1 MNAELPTTLLS
12 AALANSA
19 AILLVLALRRP
30 LRRLAGPQVACL
42 AWLLVPLATLAA
54 CLPALPASGV
64 LAGVEVAPLRTAAA
78 MAGVQASNAGWGMP
92 VLGLW
97 LAGVLATAAL
107 FVLRQRRLPADLG
120 PAVIGLLRPRIL
132 LPADFARRY
141 SAEERALV
149 LAHEQEHLRRRD
161 LPVQAAFAAL
171 RCLFWF
177 NPLAHLAAACLRV
190 DQELACDAAVLA
202 RHPGAR
208 RRYGEALLKTELAG
222 FGIPVGCPW
231 LSGHPLKERLAML
244 KRPLPAPRRRR
255 TGLGL
260 VALLAAATSLA
271 AWAGGDVDAMPS
283 PQGEL
288 APPVYPASALEAEL
302 SGRVVLHVLVA
313 TDGSVKDARVV
324 NSEPAGVF
332 DQAALAAVRQWQ
344 FNPGSKDGQAI
355 EAWVEVPVDFRADG
369 MPPETAN

>member
-1 MNAELPTTLLS
+1 MGAELLSTLLS
-12 AALANSA
+12 AALANA
-19 AILLVLALRRP
+19 GAVLLVLALRRP

-54 CLPALPASGV
+54 CLPTLPASGV
-64 LAGVEVAPLRTAAA
+64 FAGVEVAPLRATAA
-78 MAGVQASNAGWGMP
+78 MAGAHASSSGWIAP
-92 VLGLW
+92 VLALW
-97 LAGVLATAAL
+97 LAGALATVTL
-107 FVLRQRRLPADLG
+107 FALRQRRLPADLG

-132 LPADFARRY
+132 LPADFAHRY
-141 SAEERALV
+141 SAEEQALV

-161 LPVQAAFAAL
+161 LPVQAVFAAL

-177 NPLAHLAAACLRV
+177 NPLAHLAAARLRF

-208 RRYGEALLKTELAG
+208 RRYGEALLKTELAD
-222 FGIPVGCPW
+222 FGLAVGCPW
-231 LSGHPLKERLAML
+231 QSGHPLKERLTML
-244 KRPLPAPRRRR
+244 KRSLPGAARRR

-260 VALLAAATSLA
+260 VALLAAATSLT

-313 TDGSVKDARVV
+313 TDGSVKDVKVV
-324 NSEPAGVF
+324 NSEPSGVF
-332 DQAALAAVRQWQ
+332 DQAALAAARQWQ
-344 FNPGSKDGQAI
+344 FNPGSKDAQAV